1 MKFKIIFRATIALL
15 SFCVN
20 ANSLRAENWPGWRG
34 PQQNG
39 LSSEVNIPL
48 KWSETENVHWRIPI
62 PGDGHSSPI
71 VWGDSIFVT
80 TAVAED
86 LSRRLIRVDRES
98 GKIIWNQV
106 VATGPSETM
115 HRDNTSASATPVTD
129 GKLVYVSFCLNGRI
143 LVAAYSFDG
152 EAV

>member
-1 MKFKIIFRATIALL
+1 M
-15 SFCVN
+15 N